1 MKPILFAL
9 ACLISTSSFAAGWIY
24 QPEGKQIT
32 MKEAAAKVV
41 AQDKTFMG
49 FTFVQGHMFVEFGT
63 GDTTASYARANSV
76 TELENEINLIVPIR
90 TVVSG
95 RYKYLV
101 GWNKLFYVTGNG
113 AEKKE
118 VYNAFTDF
126 RSDFQTAKD
135 SGPIKDKDDSRGKMI
150 YTYAQTYTLLSMVG
164 PDVTYYNTMAGDGG
178 GAHGYAWS
186 GMSHKNF
193 GYGQD
198 TLLDLVDNQG
208 LLDALKANP
217 TIIKDAGSDLAN
229 ITQIT
234 DFDAAARDF
243 TESAGTGTAWSMEPG
258 KQWTKFSLWDYDPA
272 TQLATIRIG
281 LEYVSEVSRGS
292 FSQLEVKVKVKGDFA
307 NTLADVKNGK
317 IQGQLMSSV
326 PAAQQ
331 PPMDTSQDQ

>member
-9 ACLISTSSFAAGWIY
+9 ACLISTPSFAGWIY

-41 AQDKTFMG
+41 AQDKTFAG
-49 FTFVQGHMFVEFGT
+49 FTFVQGHMFVEFGI
-63 GDTTASYARANSV
+63 GDTTSSYARANSV
-76 TELENEINLIVPIR
+76 SEFENEINLIVPIR

-95 RYKYLV
+95 HYKYLV

-113 AEKKE
+113 SEKKE

-126 RSDFQTAKD
+126 RSDFQSAKEA
-135 SGPIKDKDDSRGKMI
+135 GPIKDKDDSRGKMI
-150 YTYAQTYTLLSMVG
+150 YTYEQRYTLLSMVG
-164 PDVTYYNTMAGDGG
+164 PDVTYYATMSGDGG

-217 TIIKDAGSDLAN
+217 TIIKEAGSDLDS

-234 DFDAAARDF
+234 DFDAAAREF
-243 TESAGTGTAWSMEPG
+243 TEAAGNGTAWQLEAG
-258 KQWTKFSLWDYDPA
+258 EQWKKFSLWDYDPA
-272 TQLATIRIG
+272 TQMATIRIG
-281 LEYVSEVSRGS
+281 LEYISEVSRGS

-307 NTLADVKNGK
+307 ATLADLKNGK
-317 IQGQLMSSV
+317 IQGQLMKDV

-331 PPMDTSQDQ
+331 PPLNGRDDE